1 LNIKPITVSFAPAWD
16 ITCWADGVDWGQ
28 HPTLTRQTTV
38 PAGKALNVSRAM
50 AWMGQPNTAMGLWGK
65 ADAEWMRQE
74 LAELQNTVDLRFTL
88 ADGRTRQ
95 NVTIIDT
102 RNRREMHLRGISQ
115 LATPTA
121 LAQLDSDLKATVRKN
136 SSVAFC
142 GAMPEDDRLAMCIT
156 IIQNACKA
164 GAAVA
169 IDTSGDA
176 IKKAVALGGLDVIK
190 PNLDELCELL
200 GKTVPDE
207 PRAITA
213 AARTLCDRVR
223 IVLVSRGK
231 NGAIAV
237 MQQQAFC
244 CAAADERP
252 AVNTVGCGD
261 YLLAGFLAADTDDI
275 AGRLALAVKAAAA
288 RAYGLTETHTWLDVQ
303 RQIDVNIEAIT
314 V

>member
-1 LNIKPITVSFAPAWD
+1 MNIKQITVGFSPAWD

-28 HPTLTRQTTV
+28 HPKLIRQTTV

-50 AWMGQPNTAMGLWGK
+50 AWLGTATTAMGLWGRS
-65 ADAEWMRQE
+65 DVELMQQE
-74 LAELQNTVDLRFTL
+74 LAALQKTVDLRFTL
-88 ADGRTRQ
+88 AEGRTRQ

-102 RNRREMHLRGISQ
+102 HNHREMHLRDESR
-115 LATPTA
+115 LATPMT
-121 LAQLDSDLKATVRKN
+121 LAQLDKDLKAAVCKN

-142 GAMPEDDRLAMCIT
+142 GAMPEDDRLAMCMAML
-156 IIQNACKA
+156 QSVRDA

-169 IDTSGDA
+169 VDASGEA
-176 IKKAVALGGLDVIK
+176 LKKAVALGGLEVIK

-207 PRAITA
+207 PRAIVA

-237 MQQQAFC
+237 TQNEAFC
-244 CAAADERP
+244 CAAAGERA

-261 YLLAGFLAADTDDI
+261 YLLAGFLAAEADDI
-275 AGRLALAVKAAAA
+275 AQRLAVAVKAAAA
-288 RAYGLTETHTWLDVQ
+288 RAYNLVETHMWLDVQ
-303 RQIDVNIEAIT
+303 RQIDVKTELL
-314 V
+314 